1 MTERVCSEC
10 KYSLKRSC
18 FSKNQLKKKEEARC
32 KKCIQR
38 NLNRKICFSC
48 HRSIDL
54 QKFSNT
60 QRRKKGRG
68 SCMKCVERNFE
79 EHVFFFPQTIEA
91 VILSYVDEKK
101 ISKSF
106 DYFRKA
112 YDNYIEYM
120 SNEEYCRQRVP
131 TTNRYIT
138 ITRRT
143 MTHEHFIEYCNN
155 EYNKILAHRAYKK
168 NYTGYSKCGK
178 SLFDIECDL
187 IIRYNDT
194 YGELD
199 GYSASCE
206 CGMSTWRLEEL
217 TSNDPFPTE
226 PIGEIRK
233 YARFEPPYY
242 SNSDSEVEDLEYS
255 D

>member
-1 MTERVCSEC
+1 MAERICSEC
-10 KYSLKRSC
+10 KYSLKC
-18 FSKNQLKKKEEARC
+18 FYFSKNQLKKKEEARC

-48 HRSIDL
+48 YRSIYSL
-54 QKFSNT
+54 KFSNT
-60 QRRKKGRG
+60 QQRKKGKG
-68 SCMKCVERNFE
+68 SCMKCIERNFE
-79 EHVFFFPQTIEA
+79 EHVFFFPEKIEA
-91 VILSYVDEKK
+91 LILSYVDEKK

-120 SNEEYCRQRVP
+120 SNKEYCRQRVP

-143 MTHEHFIEYCNN
+143 MTHEHFIKYCNN

-168 NYTGYSKCGK
+168 NYTGHSKCKKTLYG
-178 SLFDIECDL
+178 IECNEEMIYD
-187 IIRYNDT
+187 
-194 YGELD
+194 EED
-199 GYSASCE
+199 GSSASCE
-206 CGMSTWRLEEL
+206 CEMSTWRLIEL
-217 TSNDPFPTE
+217 TSNDPFPTK
-226 PIGEIRK
+226 PQGDGRN
-233 YARFEPPYY
+233 YAYFSPGYY
-242 SNSDSEVEDLEYS
+242 SNSDTEVEDLEYS